1 MSYLLSFLPSV
12 LTLLKQRSFNGL
24 YRLNLINTLRTIYA
38 VNIILAL
45 LMVCGAT
52 FKNEKLLFKNAKWE
66 QMLSPFYFYMTE
78 CLLVGIVS
86 FVVMVNSFIQ
96 LCCHGANGT
105 SNSRM
110 WNRFELK
117 NAQESNNTILTN
129 PSALVRVSLWCLYI
143 TICGLLSLF
152 LLLKNSGR
160 LSDTEVSILYNKGE
174 LVILY
179 FGGLILLTL
188 LFYRSLR

>member
-1 MSYLLSFLPSV
+1 
-12 LTLLKQRSFNGL
+12 
-24 YRLNLINTLRTIYA
+24 
-38 VNIILAL
+38 
-45 LMVCGAT
+45 
-52 FKNEKLLFKNAKWE
+52 
-66 QMLSPFYFYMTE
+66 
-78 CLLVGIVS
+78 
-86 FVVMVNSFIQ
+86 
-96 LCCHGANGT
+96 
-105 SNSRM
+105 M

-143 TICGLLSLF
+143 TVCGLLSLF
-152 LLLKNSGR
+152 LLDKNSGR